1 MSTRA
6 MARTGTLALLLGTF
20 ALNGC
25 ASLNNTERGGL
36 IGAAAGA
43 AVGAA
48 VGQNNGGT
56 ARGAIIG
63 AALGG
68 TAGALIGRR
77 MDQKAEELRRRL
89 PDATIERVG
98 EGILI
103 TFDSG
108 ILFDFDSSALR
119 PEAQTNLTNLAVTLE
134 DMEDD
139 AVLMVV
145 GHTDA
150 TGEANYNLRL
160 SERRAAAAETFLQS
174 RGLSDAQVRA
184 LGMGESEPIATNETE
199 AGQQENR
206 RVEVAIY
213 ASEDYQ
219 QEVLRRGGS

>member
-1 MSTRA
+1 MSTRSVVRA
-6 MARTGTLALLLGTF
+6 CAVTALMSTF

-25 ASLNNTERGGL
+25 ASFNNTERGGL

-48 VGQNNGGT
+48 IGNNNGGT

-108 ILFDFDSSALR
+108 ILFDFDSADLR
-119 PEAQTNLTNLAVTLE
+119 GPARTNLTNLAVTLE
-134 DMEDD
+134 DMDED

-150 TGEANYNLRL
+150 TGESTYNLRL
-160 SERRAAAAETFLQS
+160 SERRAAAAETFLQAQ
-174 RGLSDAQVRA
+174 GLPDASVQAV
-184 LGMGESEPIATNETE
+184 GMGESEPVATNETE
-199 AGQQENR
+199 MGQQENR

-213 ASEDYQ
+213 ASEDYK